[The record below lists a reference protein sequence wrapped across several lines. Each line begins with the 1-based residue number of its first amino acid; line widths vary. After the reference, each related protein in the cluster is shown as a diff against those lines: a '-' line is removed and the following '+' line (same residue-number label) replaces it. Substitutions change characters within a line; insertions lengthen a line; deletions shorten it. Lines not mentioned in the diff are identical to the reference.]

1 MAVTQ
6 VGTPNATVYTTSS
19 GGASSVA
26 WSGTQPR
33 TAGDIL
39 VFVITA
45 AATTSVTAPATPS
58 GWTAGPA
65 VGNSATA
72 HAYTA
77 IFWKVAA
84 GSDAAPTTTVTF
96 SGTGRCG
103 FTLIELTGAETVSS
117 PIDTTGTFA
126 SGSTAASYTGIT
138 VTGSTNVAYSGEY
151 GIAAFAFEYTT
162 ASSTSA
168 FAAGT
173 GWTNFSNDSSTSSRD
188 HNAVDHTSS
197 APSVGSAASD
207 AASATSSGTTGFRAA
222 VLATFAPPH
231 DPGPS
236 LTVMSPFYGVRAT
249 YRMAGQALAS
259 VIPQVAVTPP
269 TPAPLYPLTQPVDGY
284 RRLHRPPQGI
294 VRGIAGAALFVSVL
308 GPPVTPLHSP
318 VHAARPL
325 PPAGKVISRTGLFSG
340 TGPAVTPLRHPV
352 TAALRTLPPRGKV
365 ISRAG
370 VLSGTGPALTPL
382 RTPVKARQPLPPR
395 GVKHARTGTYSG
407 TGPAVTPL
415 HQPAQPAVRPLPRRG
430 TVASRTGTFSGLGPQ
445 VTPLRQPVR
454 AVPVR
459 LPSGRAITLRIVQVT
474 SPVTGP
480 PLTPLH
486 QPVRATLPAPRQ
498 RGHYEALTG
507 LYSGHGPALRPLTAP
522 VRARLRPPTPPGQ
535 AFAFTYLPPTS
546 GPAAPPLSQPRGVR
560 VTFVRGGHVQ
570 SSPLTAPFIPA
581 SGPKLY
587 PLHTPVR
594 AALPAPHQH
603 GHAEGLNGVYSGE
616 GPAVRPL
623 TAPVRARQPLPPQ
636 GRVLGIYR
644 PAALLPAP
652 TPAPLYPLRQPV
664 QARRPLPAPGRAAS
678 MAVLTVTLTNSG
690 PVIPPRAQPIRAT
703 IPALSRGSRVLGVYR
718 AAAVVPIPTTGPP
731 IPPRTQPIR
740 AVLPFPVL
748 KGRSFTVSPPA
759 LTAAAQL
766 APLSQPPGIRVS
778 FLRTGHVQSFRG
790 APPPS
795 APSTGPVIPPRAQ
808 PWRSPI
814 LRGIRGGIAQ
824 SRTGLFSGTGPAV
837 RALAHPVRA
846 SLPLQPVLTGRAAT
860 MAMLAVTLPA
870 PAVAPAPP
878 RGVPVRAVLPAPSLR
893 GYVRN
898 TAGTYAGEGPVVRPL
913 TGPLQ
918 ARRPLPP
925 QGRALG
931 AHQGVYSGKGPAVRP
946 LAAPVRAR
954 QPLPPAGRVLG
965 IVRVIAQVPA
975 PVAGPP
981 LYPLHQPI
989 RGRLPLPGPGR
1000 AATMSVLEFT
1010 PGTVSLAPIQPRAM
1024 PWRAVIPAP
1033 ARGGYTYSR
1042 TGTFSGT
1049 GPALALLHHPVRTL
1063 PVPSRRGQVL
1073 TTPVH
1078 AATVPVQPRSQPW
1091 RAVLPA
1097 QPRPGY
1103 IRSSR
1108 VTSSGQ
1114 TPGPAPL
1121 HTPVRARQPQPLRG
1135 QVLGVTRTV
1144 AVPPVPIT
1152 GPPVYPLRQPVRA
1165 RQPLPP
1171 RGRVLGAYQ
1180 VVVLPPTP
1188 TIGPRIPPRAQPW
1201 RAVLP
1206 APHQRGAAST
1216 FVPPPPPTA
1225 PPAGVLF
1232 GPRASNGSGPG
1243 GARLP
1248 RGNGAPPGS
1257 SRNQP

>member
-1 MAVTQ
+1 MRACILRHWPRAYPAQ
-6 VGTPNATVYTTSS
+6 DPGE
-19 GGASSVA
+19 GA
-26 WSGTQPR
+26 
-33 TAGDIL
+33 
-39 VFVITA
+39 
-45 AATTSVTAPATPS
+45 
-58 GWTAGPA
+58 
-65 VGNSATA
+65 
-72 HAYTA
+72 
-77 IFWKVAA
+77 
-84 GSDAAPTTTVTF
+84 
-96 SGTGRCG
+96 
-103 FTLIELTGAETVSS
+103 
-117 PIDTTGTFA
+117 
-126 SGSTAASYTGIT
+126 
-138 VTGSTNVAYSGEY
+138 
-151 GIAAFAFEYTT
+151 AAFA
-162 ASSTSA
+162 
-168 FAAGT
+168 
-173 GWTNFSNDSSTSSRD
+173 
-188 HNAVDHTSS
+188 
-197 APSVGSAASD
+197 APG
-207 AASATSSGTTGFRAA
+207 
-222 VLATFAPPH
+222 
-231 DPGPS
+231 
-236 LTVMSPFYGVRAT
+236 
-249 YRMAGQALAS
+249 GQAH
-259 VIPQVAVTPP
+259 P
-269 TPAPLYPLTQPVDGY
+269 
-284 RRLHRPPQGI
+284 RR
-294 VRGIAGAALFVSVL
+294 AL
-308 GPPVTPLHSP
+308 
-318 VHAARPL
+318 
-325 PPAGKVISRTGLFSG
+325 
-340 TGPAVTPLRHPV
+340 
-352 TAALRTLPPRGKV
+352 
-365 ISRAG
+365 
-370 VLSGTGPALTPL
+370 
-382 RTPVKARQPLPPR
+382 
-395 GVKHARTGTYSG
+395 SG

-430 TVASRTGTFSGLGPQ
+430 TVASRSGTFSGLGPQ

-507 LYSGHGPALRPLTAP
+507 LYSGHGPVLRPLTAP

-814 LRGIRGGIAQ
+814 LRGIRGGIVQ

-870 PAVAPAPP
+870 PAA
-878 RGVPVRAVLPAPSLR
+878 
-893 GYVRN
+893 
-898 TAGTYAGEGPVVRPL
+898 TAGTAPWCAVARRSSRPRTCAGMCGTRQAPMRVRGPAVRPL
-913 TGPLQ
+913 TGPLR

-925 QGRALG
+925 AGRALG
-931 AHQGVYSGKGPAVRP
+931 AHQGVYSGTGRT
-946 LAAPVRAR
+946 AAGAPRR
-954 QPLPPAGRVLG
+954 RFPPCGTLS
-965 IVRVIAQVPA
+965 PS
-975 PVAGPP
+975 
-981 LYPLHQPI
+981 
-989 RGRLPLPGPGR
+989 PGPGR
-1000 AATMSVLEFT
+1000 PRPLATPRPVR
-1010 PGTVSLAPIQPRAM
+1010 PGARPSTGPPLPPDAPAGAGAYPR
-1024 PWRAVIPAP
+1024 P

-1042 TGTFSGT
+1042 TGTS
-1049 GPALALLHHPVRTL
+1049 
-1063 PVPSRRGQVL
+1063 
-1073 TTPVH
+1073 
-1078 AATVPVQPRSQPW
+1078 
-1091 RAVLPA
+1091 
-1097 QPRPGY
+1097 
-1103 IRSSR
+1103 
-1108 VTSSGQ
+1108 
-1114 TPGPAPL
+1114 
-1121 HTPVRARQPQPLRG
+1121 
-1135 QVLGVTRTV
+1135 
-1144 AVPPVPIT
+1144 PP
-1152 GPPVYPLRQPVRA
+1152 
-1165 RQPLPP
+1165 
-1171 RGRVLGAYQ
+1171 
-1180 VVVLPPTP
+1180 
-1188 TIGPRIPPRAQPW
+1188 
-1201 RAVLP
+1201 
-1206 APHQRGAAST
+1206 
-1216 FVPPPPPTA
+1216 
-1225 PPAGVLF
+1225 
-1232 GPRASNGSGPG
+1232 
-1243 GARLP
+1243 
-1248 RGNGAPPGS
+1248 GAPC
-1257 SRNQP
+1257 

>member
-1 MAVTQ
+1 M
-6 VGTPNATVYTTSS
+6 
-19 GGASSVA
+19 
-26 WSGTQPR
+26 
-33 TAGDIL
+33 
-39 VFVITA
+39 
-45 AATTSVTAPATPS
+45 
-58 GWTAGPA
+58 
-65 VGNSATA
+65 
-72 HAYTA
+72 
-77 IFWKVAA
+77 
-84 GSDAAPTTTVTF
+84 
-96 SGTGRCG
+96 
-103 FTLIELTGAETVSS
+103 
-117 PIDTTGTFA
+117 
-126 SGSTAASYTGIT
+126 T

-151 GIAAFAFEYTT
+151 GF
-162 ASSTSA
+162 SA
-168 FAAGT
+168 FAYEMGTANGHLLARGGLVELRQRRWHVHPRPQPRRLHQQRPRHQRRRIRCGNATTDGT
-173 GWTNFSNDSSTSSRD
+173 GYAAGALITFS
-188 HNAVDHTSS
+188 
-197 APSVGSAASD
+197 
-207 AASATSSGTTGFRAA
+207 
-222 VLATFAPPH
+222 PPH
-231 DPGPS
+231 DPGPA
-236 LTVMSPFYGVRAT
+236 LTPLSQPPGVRVILQL
-249 YRMAGQALAS
+249 AGQALAS

-308 GPPVTPLHSP
+308 GPPLTPLHSP

-325 PPAGKVISRTGLFSG
+325 PPAGKVISRTGCSPVRGRRSRRCVTRSLPPCGPCRHEARSSPVRAHSPALARAYPVRTPAAPVSHPRG
-340 TGPAVTPLRHPV
+340 SPGPARR
-352 TAALRTLPPRGKV
+352 AA
-365 ISRAG
+365 S
-370 VLSGTGPALTPL
+370 
-382 RTPVKARQPLPPR
+382 
-395 GVKHARTGTYSG
+395 
-407 TGPAVTPL
+407 
-415 HQPAQPAVRPLPRRG
+415 PLPRRG
-430 TVASRTGTFSGLGPQ
+430 TVASRSGTFSGLGPH

-522 VRARLRPPTPPGQ
+522 IRARLRPPTPPGH

-594 AALPAPHQH
+594 AALAAPHQH
-603 GHAEGLNGVYSGE
+603 GHAESLNGAYSGE

-636 GRVLGIYR
+636 GRVSRYLPGRRIAARTHPGTAVPIAPAGAGTQAPARPGPGRHDGRPHGHAHQLGPGHPAPR
-644 PAALLPAP
+644 TAGPGHHPGALPGQPGPGHLPRRGDSAHPHHGPADPAA
-652 TPAPLYPLRQPV
+652 
-664 QARRPLPAPGRAAS
+664 RRSR
-678 MAVLTVTLTNSG
+678 SG
-690 PVIPPRAQPIRAT
+690 LCCR
-703 IPALSRGSRVLGVYR
+703 SRCS
-718 AAAVVPIPTTGPP
+718 
-731 IPPRTQPIR
+731 R
-740 AVLPFPVL
+740 AVPS
-748 KGRSFTVSPPA
+748 RSAPRHRRQQP
-759 LTAAAQL
+759 QL
-766 APLSQPPGIRVS
+766 APLSQPPGVRVS

-795 APSTGPVIPPRAQ
+795 GPSTGPVIPPRAQ

-837 RALAHPVRA
+837 RALARPVRA

-870 PAVAPAPP
+870 PAVTPAPP
-878 RGVPVRAVLPAPSLR
+878 RGVPVRAVLPGTSRR
-893 GYVRN
+893 GYVRSA
-898 TAGTYAGEGPVVRPL
+898 AGTYAGEGPAVRPL
-913 TGPLQ
+913 AGPLRATQ
-918 ARRPLPP
+918 PLPP
-925 QGRALG
+925 RGRVLG
-931 AHQGVYSGKGPAVRP
+931 LHQGVYSGQGPALTPLHRP
-946 LAAPVRAR
+946 GRRSRCPRRDGSSGSTGPSRRYQRLR
-954 QPLPPAGRVLG
+954 QGRRSRRGPSRCGAGCRYPG
-965 IVRVIAQVPA
+965 R
-975 PVAGPP
+975 AGPP
-981 LYPLHQPI
+981 
-989 RGRLPLPGPGR
+989 RWR
-1000 AATMSVLEFT
+1000 SW
-1010 PGTVSLAPIQPRAM
+1010 SSPRA
-1024 PWRAVIPAP
+1024 PLSPHRSRPGLSLSGQSSPPQPGAGTPTAAP
-1033 ARGGYTYSR
+1033 GH
-1042 TGTFSGT
+1042 SGT
-1049 GPALALLHHPVRTL
+1049 GPALTLLHHPVRTL

-1091 RAVLPA
+1091 RAVFPA

-1103 IRSSR
+1103 IRSSH
-1108 VTSSGQ
+1108 VTAGQ

-1121 HTPVRARQPQPLRG
+1121 RTPVRARQPQPLRG

-1171 RGRVLGAYQ
+1171 RGRVLGVYQ

-1206 APHQRGAAST
+1206 APAPARRSEHVCPAAPANGTARRLSCS
-1216 FVPPPPPTA
+1216 VPRT
-1225 PPAGVLF
+1225 
-1232 GPRASNGSGPG
+1232 SNGSGPLAVPASSGCPRQGNWAGRPDPAATSHRPG
-1243 GARLP
+1243 G
-1248 RGNGAPPGS
+1248 
-1257 SRNQP
+1257 

>member
-6 VGTPNATVYTTSS
+6 VGTPATTVYTTTN
-19 GGASSVA
+19 GTNTPTLA

-39 VFVITA
+39 VLVVTA

-65 VGNSATA
+65 TGNTGTTP
-72 HAYTA
+72 HTYTA
-77 IFWKVAA
+77 IFWKVATS
-84 GSDAAPTTTVTF
+84 GDAVPAISVTT
-96 SGTGRCG
+96 SGTTRCG
-103 FTLIELTGAETVSS
+103 FSLFELAGAENILS
-117 PIDTTGTFA
+117 PVDTTGTYA
-126 SGSTAASYTGIT
+126 SGSGAASITSMT

-151 GIAAFAFEYTT
+151 GFAAFAHEMGT
-162 ASSTSA
+162 ASTVTYTPGAGWSNFGSD
-168 FAAGT
+168 AGT
-173 GWTNFSNDSSTSSRD
+173 STRD
-188 HNAVDHTSS
+188 HNHVDYTSS
-197 APSVGSAASD
+197 APTINVAASD
-207 AASATSSGTTGFRAA
+207 AATTTTDGTGYAA
-222 VLATFAPPH
+222 GALITFSPPH
-231 DPGPS
+231 DPGPA
-236 LTVMSPFYGVRAT
+236 LTPPSQPPGVRVVLQL
-249 YRMAGQALAS
+249 AGQALAS

-308 GPPVTPLHSP
+308 GPPLTPLHSP

-370 VLSGTGPALTPL
+370 AFSGTGPALTPL

-395 GVKHARTGTYSG
+395 GVKHTRAGLLSG

-430 TVASRTGTFSGLGPQ
+430 TIASRSGTFSGLGPQ

-507 LYSGHGPALRPLTAP
+507 LYSGHGPVLRPLTAP

-678 MAVLTVTLTNSG
+678 MAVLTVTLANSG
-690 PVIPPRAQPIRAT
+690 PVIPPRAQPVRAT

-718 AAAVVPIPTTGPP
+718 AAALVPIPTTGPR
-731 IPPRTQPIR
+731 IPPRAQPVR

-748 KGRSFTVSPPA
+748 KGRSFTISPPPPGA
-759 LTAAAQL
+759 GPQL
-766 APLSQPPGIRVS
+766 APLSQPPGVRIS

-814 LRGIRGGIAQ
+814 LRGIRGGTAQ
-824 SRTGLFSGTGPAV
+824 SRTGPFSGAGPAV

-870 PAVAPAPP
+870 PAAAPAPP
-878 RGVPVRAVLPAPSLR
+878 RGVPVRAALPAPSRR
-893 GYVRN
+893 GYVRSA
-898 TAGTYAGEGPVVRPL
+898 AGTYAGEGPAVRPL
-913 TGPLQ
+913 TGPLRATQ
-918 ARRPLPP
+918 PLPP
-925 QGRALG
+925 QGRVLG
-931 AHQGVYSGKGPAVRP
+931 AYRAVT
-946 LAAPVRAR
+946 
-954 QPLPPAGRVLG
+954 
-965 IVRVIAQVPA
+965 QVPA
-975 PVAGPP
+975 PTAGPP
-981 LYPLHQPI
+981 IPPRAQPV
-989 RGRLPLPGPGR
+989 RSRLPLPGPGR
-1000 AATMSVLEFT
+1000 AATMALLEFT
-1010 PGTVSLAPIQPRAM
+1010 PGAP
-1024 PWRAVIPAP
+1024 VPAP
-1033 ARGGYTYSR
+1033 
-1042 TGTFSGT
+1042 
-1049 GPALALLHHPVRTL
+1049 
-1063 PVPSRRGQVL
+1063 
-1073 TTPVH
+1073 
-1078 AATVPVQPRSQPW
+1078 
-1091 RAVLPA
+1091 
-1097 QPRPGY
+1097 
-1103 IRSSR
+1103 
-1108 VTSSGQ
+1108 
-1114 TPGPAPL
+1114 
-1121 HTPVRARQPQPLRG
+1121 
-1135 QVLGVTRTV
+1135 
-1144 AVPPVPIT
+1144 
-1152 GPPVYPLRQPVRA
+1152 
-1165 RQPLPP
+1165 
-1171 RGRVLGAYQ
+1171 
-1180 VVVLPPTP
+1180 
-1188 TIGPRIPPRAQPW
+1188 IPPRAQPV
-1201 RAVLP
+1201 RAVIRPQPGAGTP
-1206 APHQRGAAST
+1206 AAAPGRSAALGQQLHPCAT
-1216 FVPPPPPTA
+1216 RSA
-1225 PPAGVLF
+1225 PCRHSP
-1232 GPRASNGSGPG
+1232 GPG
-1243 GARLP
+1243 TSA
-1248 RGNGAPPGS
+1248 AATSPPGRSPARHHCTPRSGRGCRSRYGAGS
-1257 SRNQP
+1257 SA